1 VGFMVARVDKN
12 KGCVDV
18 LPLGGSDQSNN
29 ATSNK
34 SIACFWG
41 VYGLVP
47 PHCGDGNNSS
57 VMIMKII
64 AKESSTLAIYCAR
77 ECM

>member
-1 VGFMVARVDKN
+1 VGFTVARVDKN

-34 SIACFWG
+34 SIVRMENDVTAACF
-41 VYGLVP
+41 
-47 PHCGDGNNSS
+47 
-57 VMIMKII
+57 
-64 AKESSTLAIYCAR
+64 
-77 ECM
+77 